1 MAPRKA
7 KGPNKPRPPPT
18 PVPLLSPQ
26 IWMADDFDPEA
37 ISIPRMRAILDYTQV
52 TDPYY
57 RKFQQTALF
66 VNKVLPRVK
75 ALVAKHAGDISGID
89 DSVLLKEILMIPKV
103 DSRKRRASSVSSGQP
118 ATDDHPEPPPNLP
131 LDQLPRPTKSNK
143 KFKAS

>member
-1 MAPRKA
+1 MAARKGKA
-7 KGPNKPRPPPT
+7 PNMPRPPPT

-26 IWMADDFDPEA
+26 IWMAEDFDPEA
-37 ISIPRMRAILDYTQV
+37 VSIPRMRAILDYTQV
-52 TDPYY
+52 TDSYY

-75 ALVAKHAGDISGID
+75 ALVAKHGGDISTID

-118 ATDDHPEPPPNLP
+118 ATDDHPQPPPLLP
-131 LDQLPRPTKSNK
+131 LNQLPGPKKSNK
-143 KFKAS
+143 KFKPS